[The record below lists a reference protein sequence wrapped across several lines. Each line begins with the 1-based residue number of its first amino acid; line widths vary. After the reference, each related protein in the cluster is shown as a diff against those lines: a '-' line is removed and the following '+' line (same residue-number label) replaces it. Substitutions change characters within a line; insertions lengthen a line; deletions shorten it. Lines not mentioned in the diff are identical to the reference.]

1 MKLLTGVFAG
11 VALCQLAA
19 AAEVTVQ
26 NDSLT
31 NFGTAV
37 IVAGFIPGEKGAS
50 WLTSPCEGNIVAV
63 QILWLSS
70 PGGAPDVLG
79 DSIDIYR
86 AGTYPNPGALAQE
99 IVAPLLTE
107 GVINEYRYLDDDST
121 VPLIVPVAANE
132 TFVVAYQ
139 FSETAVAGGPSLVRD
154 TNGITAGRN
163 AIYANLGGS
172 NFAWFSSEG
181 LGVTGDWVIRAV
193 IDCPTGG
200 TQADVHSAISTTP
213 DLYVPGA
220 AISHEI
226 TVGNSGPGNAS
237 SVIVVDTF
245 PASYTGVTWSC
256 AASGGATCTSAGS
269 PFAGEAALAH
279 PREQAYAR
287 LIPTPRAGVPWDVL
301 DAIRDQLAGHAD
313 PNPPVAPPDAP
324 DPAVYWYRPETS
336 AFFDELGTLLEPAK
350 HSEPQSGVLRDGAP
364 RPFAELRQV
373 PRD

>member
-1 MKLLTGVFAG
+1 MKTVAGILTGLAIAG
-11 VALCQLAA
+11 SAV

-86 AGTYPNPGALAQE
+86 SGTYPNPGALAQE

-132 TFVVAYQ
+132 TFVVAYE
-139 FSETAVAGGPSLVRD
+139 FSETAISGGPSLVRD

-163 AIYANLGGS
+163 TLYADLGGG
-172 NFAWFSSEG
+172 NFAWFASET

-200 TQADVHSAISTTP
+200 TQADVSASISTSP
-213 DLYVPGA
+213 ELYLPEA
-220 AISHEI
+220 PISHQI
-226 TVGNSGPGNAS
+226 TVGNAGPGNAS

-256 AASGGATCTSAGS
+256 AASGGATCTSGGS
-269 PFAGEAALAH
+269 GNLAQVVSLPNGGEVTYTVNATIA
-279 PREQAYAR
+279 
-287 LIPTPRAGVPWDVL
+287 T
-301 DAIRDQLAGHAD
+301 
-313 PNPPVAPPDAP
+313 
-324 DPAVYWYRPETS
+324 
-336 AFFDELGTLLEPAK
+336 GTT
-350 HSEPQSGVLRDGAP
+350 GVLSNSVTAVVNAP
-364 RPFAELRQV
+364 ANDPDTSNNTATANTAPESDRIFANGFD
-373 PRD
+373 P

>member
-63 QILWLSS
+63 QILWLST

-256 AASGGATCTSAGS
+256 AASGGATCTSGGSGNLAQVVSLPNGGAVTYTVNATVGAG
-269 PFAGEAALAH
+269 
-279 PREQAYAR
+279 
-287 LIPTPRAGVPWDVL
+287 T
-301 DAIRDQLAGHAD
+301 
-313 PNPPVAPPDAP
+313 
-324 DPAVYWYRPETS
+324 
-336 AFFDELGTLLEPAK
+336 
-350 HSEPQSGVLRDGAP
+350 SGVISNTVTAVVNAP
-364 RPFAELRQV
+364 ASDPDTSNNSATADTAPLSDRIFADDFDL
-373 PRD
+373 